1 MWFVGLLDI
10 IEYSFIDIFLI
21 RLVFF
26 DVVMFFAHEEE
37 IETRAQL
44 RIYNDGPLTM
54 AVMTFHI
61 RNFFGFLQQFFLKIL
76 THNHLKIWY
85 QI

>member
-1 MWFVGLLDI
+1 
-10 IEYSFIDIFLI
+10 
-21 RLVFF
+21 
-26 DVVMFFAHEEE
+26 MFFAHEEE

-61 RNFFGFLQQFFLKIL
+61 RNFFGLLQHIFENFDTQPFKNL
-76 THNHLKIWY
+76 Y